1 MTVIGIVASVAC
13 GFIIGAIA
21 LGLLYAF
28 LDGMWRAWTMWR
40 QGYRPPPRRDWL
52 E

>member
-1 MTVIGIVASVAC
+1 MAAFGFIASVAC
-13 GFIIGAIA
+13 ALFIAAIA
-21 LGLLYAF
+21 LGLLLAF
-28 LDGMWRAWTMWR
+28 CDGALRAWAMWR